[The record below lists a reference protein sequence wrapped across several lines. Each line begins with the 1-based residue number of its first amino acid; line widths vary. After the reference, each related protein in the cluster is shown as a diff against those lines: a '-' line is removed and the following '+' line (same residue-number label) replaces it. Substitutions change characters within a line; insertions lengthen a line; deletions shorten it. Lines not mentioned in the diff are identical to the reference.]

1 MKVQQMNIKE
11 GMSIK
16 ELLEEMGKAGALG
29 AGRIHRAT
37 NLMAEVMADQDT
49 AVFLSV
55 AGPMV
60 PGGLRKVI
68 RNLIH
73 DGHVQALIT
82 SGANI
87 THDLLEAFGG
97 AHYRGLDHDDE
108 KLCDMGMGRI
118 GDIYTS
124 SEDFEV
130 FEKRMVPL
138 ITCISQEKSHLT
150 IQEFIKEI
158 GLLLQDD
165 ESIIRTAA
173 LKDVPIYAPGIVDS
187 MLGLQLWMY
196 TQENPLQL
204 DAVGDMHRL
213 SDQVFDSQK
222 VATVILGGGLP
233 KHYALASNLIKGGV
247 DAAIQ
252 ITMDR
257 SETGS
262 LSGAPLEEAKSWAKA
277 RAGSNLVTVIGDA
290 TIIFPLMVAGAREIM

>member
-1 MKVQQMNIKE
+1 
-11 GMSIK
+11 
-16 ELLEEMGKAGALG
+16 
-29 AGRIHRAT
+29 
-37 NLMAEVMADQDT
+37 MAEVMADEDT
-49 AVFLSV
+49 IVFLSV

-60 PGGLRKVI
+60 PGGLRKII
-68 RNLIH
+68 RDLIK
-73 DGHVQALIT
+73 DGYVQALIS

-108 KLCDMGMGRI
+108 QLCDMGIGRI

-124 SEDFEV
+124 SEDFES
-130 FEKRMVPL
+130 FERRIAP
-138 ITCISQEKSHLT
+138 IISTISQEKNHLT
-150 IQEFIKEI
+150 IQEFIKKI
-158 GLLLQDD
+158 GLILSDD

-173 LKDVPIYAPGIVDS
+173 LMDVPVYAPGIVDS

-196 TQENPLQL
+196 TQENSLQL
-204 DAVGDMHRL
+204 DAVGDMHLL
-213 SDQVFDSQK
+213 SDQVFESK
-222 VATVILGGGLP
+222 KIATIILGGGLP

-262 LSGAPLEEAKSWAKA
+262 LGGAPLEEAKSWAKA

>member
-1 MKVQQMNIKE
+1 MKVQQMIIRE
-11 GMSIK
+11 GMSIN
-16 ELLEEMGKAGALG
+16 ELLEEMGKAGVLG

-37 NLMAEVMADQDT
+37 KLMAEVMADEDT
-49 AVFLSV
+49 IVFLSV

-60 PGGLRKVI
+60 PGGLRKII
-68 RNLIH
+68 RDLIK
-73 DGHVQALIT
+73 DGYVQALIS

-108 KLCDMGMGRI
+108 QLCDMGIGRI

-124 SEDFEV
+124 SEDFES
-130 FEKRMVPL
+130 FERRIAP
-138 ITCISQEKSHLT
+138 IISTISQEKNHLT
-150 IQEFIKEI
+150 IQEFIKKI
-158 GLLLQDD
+158 GLILSDD

-173 LKDVPIYAPGIVDS
+173 LMDVPVYAPGIVDS

-196 TQENPLQL
+196 TQENSLQL
-204 DAVGDMHRL
+204 DAVGDMHLL
-213 SDQVFDSQK
+213 SDQVFESK
-222 VATVILGGGLP
+222 KIATIILGGGLP

-262 LSGAPLEEAKSWAKA
+262 LGGAPLEEAKSWAKA

>member
-1 MKVQQMNIKE
+1 MKVQQMIIRE
-11 GMSIK
+11 GMSIN
-16 ELLEEMGKAGALG
+16 ELLEEMGKAGVLG

-37 NLMAEVMADQDT
+37 KLMAEVMADEDT
-49 AVFLSV
+49 IVFLSV

-60 PGGLRKVI
+60 PGGLRKII
-68 RNLIH
+68 RDLIK
-73 DGHVQALIT
+73 DGYVQALIS

-87 THDLLEAFGG
+87 THDLLEAFDG

-108 KLCDMGMGRI
+108 QLCDMGIGRI

-124 SEDFEV
+124 SEDFES
-130 FEKRMVPL
+130 FERRIAP
-138 ITCISQEKSHLT
+138 IISTISQEKNHLT
-150 IQEFIKEI
+150 IQEFIKKI
-158 GLLLQDD
+158 GLILSDD

-173 LKDVPIYAPGIVDS
+173 LMDVPVYAPGIVDS

-196 TQENPLQL
+196 TQENSLQL
-204 DAVGDMHRL
+204 DAVGDMHLL
-213 SDQVFDSQK
+213 SDQVFESK
-222 VATVILGGGLP
+222 KIATIILGGGLP

-262 LSGAPLEEAKSWAKA
+262 LGGAPLEEAKSWAKA